1 MRRLEL
7 KEYNGQFEH
16 SGVLRRLR
24 HKLERTA
31 ELGECLLVDG
41 EDVEGLSP
49 VQVRLLFFG
58 LPSEKIRPVGFPM
71 LRPFPLPVA
80 GQQRQTGEEE

>member
-1 MRRLEL
+1 LRRLEL
-7 KEYNGQFEH
+7 KVFNGGWHPAVLQR
-16 SGVLRRLR
+16 LRR
-24 HKLERTA
+24 KMERTA

-49 VQVRLLFFG
+49 VQVRTLFFG

>member
-41 EDVEGLSP
+41 EDVVGLSP
-49 VQVRLLFFG
+49 VQVRLLFLG
-58 LPSEKIRPVGFPM
+58 LPAEKIRPVGFPA
-71 LRPFPLPVA
+71 LRPHPLPVA
-80 GQQRQTGEEE
+80 SQNRQTGEEE